1 MAKRKQ
7 TAADGGV
14 PSQATQPAAVLD
26 SRGTVLVVDND
37 ACGLDSGE
45 SPFNALLASGV
56 EAYPVRSSS
65 AGGLDG
71 GVIGGK
77 TRGRKRDKYDGG
89 GPEGNRGG
97 TPKCGSLHDK
107 RRASA
112 SAIPP
117 PESNN
122 TDFPRN
128 TLLPKVNIPHISSQ
142 YVPPSDKNT
151 HINGKDIPPPPENT
165 PISPEGVLPQIED
178 TPPEYPPPGTAL
190 MQPRL
195 GNRLGRDINGKIIP
209 HERDEKIA
217 HQIAEWVA
225 IGAGEN
231 EIAQFL
237 QVRPG
242 VLRKHYKYELDN
254 GKFANDMQVGSTILS
269 MAKSGASERMALFY
283 AKARMGWR
291 ESDSNDTNNAALLNI
306 HIHT

>member
-1 MAKRKQ
+1 
-7 TAADGGV
+7 
-14 PSQATQPAAVLD
+14 
-26 SRGTVLVVDND
+26 
-37 ACGLDSGE
+37 
-45 SPFNALLASGV
+45 
-56 EAYPVRSSS
+56 
-65 AGGLDG
+65 
-71 GVIGGK
+71 
-77 TRGRKRDKYDGG
+77 
-89 GPEGNRGG
+89 
-97 TPKCGSLHDK
+97 
-107 RRASA
+107 
-112 SAIPP
+112 
-117 PESNN
+117 
-122 TDFPRN
+122 
-128 TLLPKVNIPHISSQ
+128 
-142 YVPPSDKNT
+142 
-151 HINGKDIPPPPENT
+151 
-165 PISPEGVLPQIED
+165 
-178 TPPEYPPPGTAL
+178 

>member
-1 MAKRKQ
+1 M
-7 TAADGGV
+7 

-26 SRGTVLVVDND
+26 SRGTALVADNETS
-37 ACGLDSGE
+37 GLGSGA

-56 EAYPVRSSS
+56 EAYPARPSP

-77 TRGRKRDKYDGG
+77 TRGCERGKHSKG
-89 GPEGNRGG
+89 GPAGNRGE
-97 TPKCGSLHDK
+97 TPKCGSLPNG

-112 SAIPP
+112 SAIGT
-117 PESNN
+117 PEA
-122 TDFPRN
+122 
-128 TLLPKVNIPHISSQ
+128 NISPAQAQ
-142 YVPPSDKNT
+142 YVPPSDKNST
-151 HINGKDIPPPPENT
+151 ISEEDIPISGEDIPPNGQN
-165 PISPEGVLPQIED
+165 ILPQIED
-178 TPPEYPPPGTAL
+178 IPPEYPPPGTAL

-209 HERDEKIA
+209 HERDERIA
-217 HQIAEWVA
+217 ARIKRWVA

-237 QVRPG
+237 QIRPG

-254 GKFANDMQVGSTILS
+254 GKFVNDMAVGGTILD
-269 MAKSGASERMALFY
+269 MAISGQSERLALFY

-291 ESDSNDTNNAALLNI
+291 ESDSNDSNNQALLNI